1 MSKIVKLFA
10 LSLLLVGCNSMY
22 GDGTSKV
29 KKNHGADAYTVKHA
43 TNHVDHVT
51 KSVAASASATTTLAK
66 QLP

>member
-51 KSVAASASATTTLAK
+51 KSVADLASTASTK
-66 QLP
+66 RP